1 MARQRPGSLS
11 LDLRTQGPRLV
22 AAIDRSAPTMSR
34 QSRQL
39 LLSYA
44 TVQRWPVLKGD
55 IKGAFLQGV
64 KGEEKREIHAWPVEE
79 LADAL
84 AVPRD
89 QPVQLLKACYG
100 LVNVEV
106 VLHDFFSVGR
116 VES

>member
-1 MARQRPGSLS
+1 
-11 LDLRTQGPRLV
+11 
-22 AAIDRSAPTMSR
+22 MSR

-44 TVQRWPVLKGD
+44 TAH
-55 IKGAFLQGV
+55 IKGAFLQGA
-64 KGEEKREIHAWPVEE
+64 KGEEKRKIYAWPVEE

-100 LVNVEV
+100 LVNVTSFRSD
-106 VLHDFFSVGR
+106 VLKGSKTIIFTKMVQKRLCSHGWI
-116 VES
+116 